1 MKPVKHSPE
10 IITFGCRLNAY
21 ESEVIREQAT
31 AAGTEDIVVVNTCA
45 VTKEAERQ
53 ARQAIRRIR
62 RRRPEA
68 QIVVTGCAAQ
78 IDPTIYAAMPE
89 VDRVIGNSEKLDAA
103 SYRSDVPVLVNDI
116 MSVRETANHLIRGFE
131 DRARAFVQVQQ
142 GCDHRCTFCIIPY
155 GRGNSRSVP
164 IGEITRQV
172 SALVDNG
179 YHEIVLSGV
188 DISSYGGDL
197 PGQPSLGQMT
207 RRLLAN
213 VPRLRRL
220 RISSIDCI
228 EIDDHLKRLIA
239 DEERLMP
246 HLHLSL
252 QAGDDMILKR
262 MKRRHTRA
270 QAVALCEELRSLRPD
285 VVFGADVIVGFPTE
299 TEAMFQKTMNL
310 VADCGLTWLHVF
322 PYSERPGTPA
332 SRMPSVEIAERKSRA
347 TRLRALGDAAAH
359 RYLNSRVGLTEEI
372 LLETQTKG
380 HAASFAPVEIGQPG
394 TPGDIVAVR
403 IDRVDESGNLQATPI
418 AQRAS

>member
-1 MKPVKHSPE
+1 MKAVKHSLE
-10 IITFGCRLNAY
+10 IVTFGCRLNAY

-31 AAGTEDIVVVNTCA
+31 AAGAKDIVVVNTCA

-78 IDPTIYAAMPE
+78 IDPTTYAAMPE
-89 VDRVIGNSEKLDAA
+89 VDRVIGNAEKLNAA
-103 SYRSDVPVLVNDI
+103 SYLSNVPVLVNDI
-116 MSVRETANHLIRGFE
+116 MSVRETAGHLIRGFE

-164 IGEITRQV
+164 IGEITQQV
-172 SALVDNG
+172 DALVDNG

-228 EIDDHLKRLIA
+228 EIDDDLKCLIA
-239 DEERLMP
+239 AEERLMP

-270 QAVALCEELRSLRPD
+270 QAVALCKELRSLRPD
-285 VVFGADVIVGFPTE
+285 IVFGADVIVGFPTE
-299 TEAMFQKTMNL
+299 TEAMFQNTLDL
-310 VADCGLTWLHVF
+310 VRDCGLTWLHVF

-347 TRLRALGDAAAH
+347 ARLRAAGDAAAQ
-359 RYLNSRVGLTEEI
+359 RYLDSRVGFTEEV

-380 HAASFAPVEIGQPG
+380 HTTYFAPVEIEQPG
-394 TPGDIVAVR
+394 TPGDIVAAR
-403 IDRVDESGNLQATPI
+403 INRVDADGNLHATPI
-418 AQRAS
+418 AQRAI

>member
-10 IITFGCRLNAY
+10 IVTFGCRLNAY

-31 AAGTEDIVVVNTCA
+31 AAGAEDIVVVNTCA

-78 IDPTIYAAMPE
+78 IDPTTYAAMPE
-89 VDRVIGNSEKLDAA
+89 VDRVIGNAEKLDAA

-172 SALVDNG
+172 GALVDNG

-213 VPRLRRL
+213 VPHLRRL

-228 EIDDHLKRLIA
+228 EIDDDLKRLIA

-299 TEAMFQKTMNL
+299 TEAMFQNTLDM

-332 SRMPSVEIAERKSRA
+332 SRMPSVEITERKSRA
-347 TRLRALGDAAAH
+347 ARLRAAGDAAALL
-359 RYLNSRVGLTEEI
+359 YLNSRIGLTEEI

-380 HAASFAPVEIGQPG
+380 HTAYFAPVEIRQPG
-394 TPGDIVAVR
+394 TPGDIVAAW
-403 IDRVDESGNLQATPI
+403 IDRVDADGNLQATPI
-418 AQRAS
+418 ARRAA

>member
-31 AAGTEDIVVVNTCA
+31 AAGAEDIVVVNTCA

-78 IDPTIYAAMPE
+78 IDPTAYVAMPE
-89 VDRVIGNSEKLDAA
+89 VDRVIGNAEKLDAA

-116 MSVRETANHLIRGFE
+116 MSVRETASHLIRGFE

-172 SALVDNG
+172 GALIDNG
-179 YHEIVLSGV
+179 YREIVLSGV
-188 DISSYGGDL
+188 DISSYGVDL

-213 VPRLRRL
+213 VPHLQRL

-228 EIDDHLKRLIA
+228 EIDDDLKRLIA
-239 DEERLMP
+239 D
-246 HLHLSL
+246 
-252 QAGDDMILKR
+252 
-262 MKRRHTRA
+262 
-270 QAVALCEELRSLRPD
+270 
-285 VVFGADVIVGFPTE
+285 
-299 TEAMFQKTMNL
+299 
-310 VADCGLTWLHVF
+310 
-322 PYSERPGTPA
+322 
-332 SRMPSVEIAERKSRA
+332 
-347 TRLRALGDAAAH
+347 
-359 RYLNSRVGLTEEI
+359 
-372 LLETQTKG
+372 
-380 HAASFAPVEIGQPG
+380 
-394 TPGDIVAVR
+394 
-403 IDRVDESGNLQATPI
+403 
-418 AQRAS
+418 